1 MSAPN
6 NGVRKLDSRAS
17 ACVLFGLMFASRVT
31 VLSTGVIGIA
41 LYQQARAASLLPF
54 TSPSA
59 PFNA

>member
-6 NGVRKLDSRAS
+6 SGVRKLDRRAS
-17 ACVLFGLMFASRVT
+17 ACALLRLIFVSHAA
-31 VLSTGVIGIA
+31 VLSAGVIGIA

-59 PFNA
+59 PFHA